1 MCALCIK
8 TSFVLPFTL
17 ANESTERDIRRAY
30 IVYDPLYPSF
40 QESLNRFRQGE
51 NAELFQRG
59 AEQMV
64 HNVGLYDTRRSS
76 EDRIGDLSAPRQ
88 EDTATPGPTET
99 VADAEDGRVEVPR
112 QDGHRGHRDGDN
124 NQGSEAEVRR
134 RISQQKAVS
143 SQRNSGSKSTKN
155 RSKPTTTQPVK
166 YPVLPLET

>member
-1 MCALCIK
+1 MCALWIK
-8 TSFVLPFTL
+8 TSFVLPFIL
-17 ANESTERDIRRAY
+17 ANESAERDIRRVY

-112 QDGHRGHRDGDN
+112 QDGHRGHRDGD
-124 NQGSEAEVRR
+124 RR
-134 RISQQKAVS
+134 V
-143 SQRNSGSKSTKN
+143 
-155 RSKPTTTQPVK
+155 
-166 YPVLPLET
+166 